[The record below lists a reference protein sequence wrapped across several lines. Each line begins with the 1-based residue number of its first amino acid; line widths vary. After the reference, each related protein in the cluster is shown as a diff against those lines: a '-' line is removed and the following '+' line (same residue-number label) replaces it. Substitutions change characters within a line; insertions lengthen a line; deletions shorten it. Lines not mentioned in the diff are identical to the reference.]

1 MAEAIGTAAAILQFL
16 DVALRLTSCLD
27 RFCSDVRNVPLRYRQ
42 LQTDLRQQSD
52 LAKQIQTQLPPQAV
66 ASPTLNAPLLEYST
80 IADELCKTLET
91 LLPKQNDGLLQ
102 RGWSSICSLRKK
114 QEVESICDRLEQKKS
129 TVSIWLNAANLK
141 LTSNI
146 AEAAG
151 QMKINIDETLT
162 LTKTINST
170 SARAVTDVGRLLQ
183 NVEQLG
189 RTTATS
195 FQGTDQR
202 LGDLFQQ
209 FNTQSTTILNSLE
222 ALKLQAESNTQ
233 MTATTVSHTRQIL
246 QDVQVWNLP
255 SVKGNLVTKKTF
267 VEQPRISPY
276 RQAQQVAPSYP
287 HTQKLCNCRSLSSA
301 RHWQPLPFLRITRT
315 FRAQHFSYCP
325 RYKNSKQS
333 LEVMMQIVPSWWL
346 YAINIGTQVNN
357 WSTRGQFAI
366 SPIVVG
372 TTRLVDPET
381 SPAFRAIEEMQ
392 RDERLYKAW
401 LNKSQAIGAV
411 PRLWPRLHDL
421 FIQGKASVW
430 DTQCDG
436 RTLLHAI
443 VQLIGRDQII
453 TNKIS
458 DENITIIKFMLEHGA
473 DPNVNMVDTE
483 YERGGTVY
491 DIFVDFLVTWNPNI
505 KGKDIVFGLLLDAE
519 GQASRPIDCF
529 SNAGNSFTNRNFEE
543 QVQHLRIFEEQI
555 DICDFGDLVSLILQ
569 QHKDFERIVQKTTLS
584 DLNHQSSVNG
594 MAPIHFAVVW
604 PNGLQV
610 LIERGTDVNLE
621 DSFGRR
627 PIHLAIQAGFT
638 DSVRLLLGAE
648 CGLFISPHRLT
659 VLQKAMRLHSVERL
673 PILQALVPAIADRH
687 KRLLDW
693 ANMMLPF
700 SVASKLGMVSG
711 QLHERYAPAIT
722 DMLVSNMIDI
732 PEALYLDGKSVYTDH
747 GPFLAPEDADRL
759 WNAGFHDIDEPNS
772 EGLMPFLQAWH
783 NGCFQSIAWFVDKVN
798 PPLSLLRQYIL
809 ETTRFLLFEFL
820 GGHHTCCSISMEGS
834 VKGPR
839 PYYALSRVK
848 HEQFPNDKKAH
859 LFDHEAYCES
869 GLPMPRLGTFAATP
883 NVETLNAALESAMSH
898 YEEMDR
904 PDSMPFEKQPFE
916 YINWIIAKGYLAVDL
931 VSCDWGLSVNSDAEY
946 EDSDIEYEGV
956 DSEQEVVGSEH
967 EDMNAEQ
974 EDLGTKITGIG
985 A

>member
-246 QDVQVWNLP
+246 QDVQ
-255 SVKGNLVTKKTF
+255 
-267 VEQPRISPY
+267 
-276 RQAQQVAPSYP
+276 
-287 HTQKLCNCRSLSSA
+287 
-301 RHWQPLPFLRITRT
+301 
-315 FRAQHFSYCP
+315 
-325 RYKNSKQS
+325 
-333 LEVMMQIVPSWWL
+333 
-346 YAINIGTQVNN
+346 
-357 WSTRGQFAI
+357 
-366 SPIVVG
+366 
-372 TTRLVDPET
+372 
-381 SPAFRAIEEMQ
+381 
-392 RDERLYKAW
+392 
-401 LNKSQAIGAV
+401 
-411 PRLWPRLHDL
+411 
-421 FIQGKASVW
+421 
-430 DTQCDG
+430 
-436 RTLLHAI
+436 
-443 VQLIGRDQII
+443 
-453 TNKIS
+453 
-458 DENITIIKFMLEHGA
+458 HGA

-809 ETTRFLLFEFL
+809 GTTRFLLFEFL

-974 EDLGTKITGIG
+974 EDLGTKITGIR

>member
-66 ASPTLNAPLLEYST
+66 AFPTLNAPLLEYST

-366 SPIVVG
+366 SPIVV
-372 TTRLVDPET
+372 
-381 SPAFRAIEEMQ
+381 
-392 RDERLYKAW
+392 
-401 LNKSQAIGAV
+401 
-411 PRLWPRLHDL
+411 
-421 FIQGKASVW
+421 
-430 DTQCDG
+430 
-436 RTLLHAI
+436 
-443 VQLIGRDQII
+443 
-453 TNKIS
+453 
-458 DENITIIKFMLEHGA
+458 
-473 DPNVNMVDTE
+473 DTE

-772 EGLMPFLQAWH
+772 EGLTPFLQAWH

-809 ETTRFLLFEFL
+809 ETTQFLLFEFL
-820 GGHHTCCSISMEGS
+820 GGHHTCCSISVEGS

-839 PYYALSRVK
+839 SYYALSRIK
-848 HEQFPNDKKAH
+848 HEQFPNDKQAH
-859 LFDHEAYCES
+859 SFHHKLYCEN
-869 GLPMPRLGTFAATP
+869 GLATPRLGTFATTR
-883 NVETLNAALESAMSH
+883 NVEAFNAALESAMSH

-916 YINWIIAKGYLAVDL
+916 YINWIIAKGYLAVDV
-931 VSCDWGLSVNSDAEY
+931 VSCDWGSSVNSDAEYRYPVTESEYSDSEY

-985 A
+985 V